1 MKKKPRVNKSK
12 EELIKEQENRTEVAR
27 KKDIIVNK
35 FYPALVNATV
45 SVDESKALINAMSTL
60 LMEEVLKTMRE
71 RKFIEIMD
79 IIAVKLC
86 PDDKRVIEITE
97 LLSTLENE
105 NLFVARE
112 IIEGMTRAIEAMI
125 TEEMR
130 ERNLDSLTPN
140 WDKYLNG

>member
-71 RKFIEIMD
+71 RKFIDIMYKLV
-79 IIAVKLC
+79 VKLC

-140 WDKYLNG
+140 WDKYLN